1 MLVKPFYCEEF
12 MDYIHSVFG
21 WNKYT
26 GEAIKAM
33 YNHLNRSN
41 ELYLWKTFVNIDNIN
56 EKFIEFKSYYDLIN
70 YLIDSKDPDFIQED
84 IYNKNDA
91 QDKIE
96 DDCKKYLK
104 MTGYYDYCPLSNKNI
119 LLVL

>member
-12 MDYIHSVFG
+12 IDYIHSVFG

-26 GEAIKAM
+26 NDAIKAI
-33 YNHLNRSN
+33 YKHSNRSD
-41 ELYLWKTFVNIDNIN
+41 ELCLWRTIISKDIIE

-70 YLIDSKDPDFIQED
+70 YLIESDDPDFIQED
-84 IYNKNDA
+84 IYNKNDT

-96 DDCKKYLK
+96 KDCKEYLK
-104 MTGYYDYCPLSNKNI
+104 ITGYYDYYPLKNKNI
-119 LLVL
+119 LLVK

>member
-26 GEAIKAM
+26 NDAIEAIYK
-33 YNHLNRSN
+33 HINRSD
-41 ELYLWKTFVNIDNIN
+41 ELCIYKNVNKNFIEETFL
-56 EKFIEFKSYYDLIN
+56 EFKSYYDLIN
-70 YLIDSKDPDFIQED
+70 YLIDSDDPDFIQED
-84 IYNKNDA
+84 IYNKNDT
-91 QDKIE
+91 QNKIE
-96 DDCKKYLK
+96 EDCKKYLK
-104 MTGYYDYCPLSNKNI
+104 MTGYYDYYPLSNKNI